1 MKDKTKKEN
10 MKNPIFLLFVFCSTF
25 IFAQNNNT
33 PTITFKDGSKKQFKK
48 TSFNYDSESFIIGI
62 DARTDKD
69 VKTTYN
75 MADISSFKNNDTKY
89 ITKKYEENT
98 YLFEEVIIGALSV
111 YKSGTHYFLE
121 NEEYGFRE
129 ILRVVNNEKIL
140 NKFEY
145 ATLSVYVNKCK
156 EAQEQAYS
164 KNQMISFGVLQS
176 IVNTYNSCNLNE
188 DVQFATNVTK
198 LANAPKEIIEIGVN
212 LGYNFLNTSF
222 DNLSPGVE
230 NNYGTPVIGAQVYFN
245 TNMLKNNI
253 GFVLLVDYSFP
264 KEFNSNE
271 NSTYLKTELSYL
283 TTMIGIRYTFN
294 NISQTFSPYLGFNGG
309 FIFNSMSSV
318 SQQENI
324 YGSQLFIY
332 ESTNKLGSS
341 FGAGTYIHFGKQ
353 KIDFNVTYQ
362 PEIKFQLINS
372 QILKSLDTYY
382 KASGFQIKATYVF

>member
-1 MKDKTKKEN
+1 
-10 MKNPIFLLFVFCSTF
+10 
-25 IFAQNNNT
+25 
-33 PTITFKDGSKKQFKK
+33 
-48 TSFNYDSESFIIGI
+48 
-62 DARTDKD
+62 
-69 VKTTYN
+69 
-75 MADISSFKNNDTKY
+75 
-89 ITKKYEENT
+89 
-98 YLFEEVIIGALSV
+98 
-111 YKSGTHYFLE
+111 
-121 NEEYGFRE
+121 
-129 ILRVVNNEKIL
+129 
-140 NKFEY
+140 
-145 ATLSVYVNKCK
+145 VYVNKCK

-283 TTMIGIRYTFN
+283 TTMI
-294 NISQTFSPYLGFNGG
+294 
-309 FIFNSMSSV
+309 
-318 SQQENI
+318 
-324 YGSQLFIY
+324 
-332 ESTNKLGSS
+332 
-341 FGAGTYIHFGKQ
+341 
-353 KIDFNVTYQ
+353 
-362 PEIKFQLINS
+362 
-372 QILKSLDTYY
+372 
-382 KASGFQIKATYVF
+382 